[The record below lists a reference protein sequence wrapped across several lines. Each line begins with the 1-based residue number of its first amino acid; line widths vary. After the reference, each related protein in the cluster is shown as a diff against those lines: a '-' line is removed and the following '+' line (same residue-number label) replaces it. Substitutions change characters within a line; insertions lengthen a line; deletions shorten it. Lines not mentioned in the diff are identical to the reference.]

1 MSLSSVSSFSSF
13 SSIRE
18 LFSQQF
24 STKIRVLMID
34 HDINLLNSIEKVCSQ
49 FYYTVKTC
57 SNVSDALNLLMEKKD
72 NFDLLLIEAI
82 MPNVN
87 SYEFLQ
93 YVRQQ
98 IDIPVIMMSADD
110 SRSVVMKA
118 IEDGACDY
126 WIKPLTDN
134 LIMNMWQHVARK
146 MWNENKNLKFGVEVS
161 LKKGEIYDSKLPLI
175 DPKIGVINTSV
186 EQKSVEK
193 NNDKPESSTKTRVK
207 WTQELK
213 RKFASAIMELN
224 ADKAQPNKILA
235 RMNVPGLT
243 REHVASHLQKY
254 REKLKRGDT
263 KKQKK
268 QNRTAE
274 TKRET
279 KISNGSSEFDFQ
291 AYDASTP
298 HVVPNNF
305 IPTNFPHQPNN
316 FIPPEVNAAPFNFYQ
331 TDSEEETSSASI
343 YQQNCSG
350 FDFQAYDASTPHVV
364 PNSFIPTNFP
374 HQPNNF
380 IPPEVNAAPFNF
392 YQTDSEEETSP
403 ASIYQQNCS
412 GFDFQ
417 VYDASIINP
426 SLVDYY
432 PNELVYY

>member
-1 MSLSSVSSFSSF
+1 MSLSSFSSF

-24 STKIRVLMID
+24 STKIRVLVID

-49 FYYTVKTC
+49 FYYTVRTC

-98 IDIPVIMMSADD
+98 INIPVIMMSADD
-110 SRSVVMKA
+110 TRSVVMKA

-175 DPKIGVINTSV
+175 DPKIG
-186 EQKSVEK
+186 
-193 NNDKPESSTKTRVK
+193 
-207 WTQELK
+207 
-213 RKFASAIMELN
+213 
-224 ADKAQPNKILA
+224 
-235 RMNVPGLT
+235 
-243 REHVASHLQKY
+243 KY